1 MGTSEKSSKF
11 FVISAL
17 LAEELKPL
25 DKILSIAR
33 RHKFKKQLSNVS
45 EVKANSSSSE
55 LRTYLINKMNQLNN
69 YSAFHCV
76 VDKKINKNKIESMKK
91 DLFYNSAAGILAGA
105 IKIYSPSVEVHVD
118 KSFSKQI
125 TRDKFKT
132 SFDTNLRQ
140 NSIVDTVRI
149 YHSYSEKFSGI
160 QLVDLLAWVVF
171 QRFNNNDPSYFDK
184 INTTIFPQTI
194 IKYK

>member
-17 LAEELKPL
+17 LATEVKPL
-25 DKILSIAR
+25 DKILRNAR
-33 RHKFKKQLSNVS
+33 RYKFKKQLGNVS

-55 LRTYLINKMNQLNN
+55 LKTYLIDRMNQLNN

-76 VDKKINKNKIESMKK
+76 VDKKINKNKIENMKK
-91 DLFYNSAAGILAGA
+91 DQFYNSAAGILAGA
-105 IKIYSPSVEVHVD
+105 IKINSPNVEIHVD
-118 KSFSKQI
+118 KGTSKQI
-125 TRDKFKT
+125 SRDKFET
-132 SFDTNLRQ
+132 SFNTNLRR
-140 NSIVDTVRI
+140 NSTVDIVKI

-171 QRFNNNDPSYFDK
+171 QRYNNNDPSYFNK
-184 INTTIFPQTI
+184 INTSVFPQNI
-194 IKYK
+194 IKF